1 MTGSSTLINSTVI
14 DSTVDSPIIDSLA
27 ATQLRTTSSP
37 EWLAAVVCDFDEFLQ
52 DHAANERKA
61 STMAMSMVVHY
72 PDKPEL
78 VDAMVDLA
86 LEELNHFR
94 QVIRLMKARGV
105 MQAADAKD
113 PYVNLI
119 LKHVRKGT
127 EHYFLDRLLSAAVI
141 EARGAERFALIAGA
155 ESLAANTRTFYKT
168 LARSE
173 ANHHQLFIRLA
184 CEYFPATTVESR
196 LNEWLDIEAE
206 SLAAITIAPRLH

>member
-1 MTGSSTLINSTVI
+1 MTRSSTVI
-14 DSTVDSPIIDSLA
+14 ESTVINSPIINSLA

-37 EWLAAVVCDFDEFLQ
+37 EWLAAVVCNFDEFLQ

-94 QVIRLMKARGV
+94 QVIRLMNTQGV

-155 ESLAANTRTFYKT
+155 ESLAANIRTFYKT

-184 CEYFPATTVESR
+184 CDYFPATTVESR

-206 SLAAITIAPRLH
+206 SLAAIPIAPRLH